1 MELDLQNSELEE
13 VAAKQNYSGLI
24 DYDVYVMSAK
34 EKVFYVLLA
43 ASVLFAIGYIFY
55 HHIIGALILTPLALL
70 YPKRKTKDIIEK
82 RKSELNLQFKD
93 LLYSISASLTAGKSV
108 ETAFKEALND
118 LCILYPGPDTYII
131 REVEYIVR
139 RLEMN
144 ETIEDALEDLAK
156 RSHLEDIQNF
166 TDVFK
171 TCKRTGGNLVNVIR
185 NSTNIINDK
194 IEIKEEINTLLAAKK
209 FEQKVLSVMPFIMI
223 LILSLTTED
232 YMAPVFDTIVGRIV
246 MTFAIIIIAIGYFVS
261 KKIMDIKI

>member
-1 MELDLQNSELEE
+1 
-13 VAAKQNYSGLI
+13 
-24 DYDVYVMSAK
+24 MSAK
-34 EKVFYVLLA
+34 EKVFMFCLRLRYCCNRLYFLPP
-43 ASVLFAIGYIFY
+43 YNR
-55 HHIIGALILTPLALL
+55 ALILTPLALL

-118 LCILYPGPDTYII
+118 LCILYPDPDTYII

-166 TDVFK
+166 TDVSK
-171 TCKRTGGNLVNVIR
+171 PAREPA
-185 NSTNIINDK
+185 
-194 IEIKEEINTLLAAKK
+194 EIW
-209 FEQKVLSVMPFIMI
+209 
-223 LILSLTTED
+223 
-232 YMAPVFDTIVGRIV
+232 
-246 MTFAIIIIAIGYFVS
+246 
-261 KKIMDIKI
+261 